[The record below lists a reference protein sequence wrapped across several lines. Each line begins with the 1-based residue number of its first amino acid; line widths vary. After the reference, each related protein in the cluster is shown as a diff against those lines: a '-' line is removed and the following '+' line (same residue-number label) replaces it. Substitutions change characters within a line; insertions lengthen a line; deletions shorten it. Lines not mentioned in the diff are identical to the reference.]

1 MKLIYG
7 ILNLL
12 FPLRCILCGKLLEK
26 EENDLCRTCRQ
37 ETENYPK
44 GKRKLQFLDSFA
56 AVWYYEKNPRK
67 SILRYKFGGKRCY
80 ATSYGRILAMKL
92 AQEYPDGFDCITWV
106 PVSFVRRYT
115 RGYDQ
120 VELLAKATAGELGCS
135 CVPMLR
141 KVRHNRRQS
150 GIPDEAQRRANVMD
164 VYRTRDPETIRG
176 RRILLLDDVLTTGA
190 TAGECARML
199 RMAGA
204 KEVHCA
210 AMAASRKLK

>member
-7 ILNLL
+7 ILNLM
-12 FPLRCILCGKLLEK
+12 FPPRCILCGKLLEK

-37 ETENYPK
+37 ETESYPR
-44 GKRKLQFLDSFA
+44 GKRKPQFLDSFA

-80 ATSYGRILAMKL
+80 AASYGRILAMKL
-92 AQEYPDGFDCITWV
+92 MQEYPDGFDCITWV
-106 PVSFVRRYT
+106 PVSVIRRYT

-120 VELLAKATAGELGCS
+120 VELLAKAAAKELGCS

-150 GIPDEAQRRANVMD
+150 GIVDEAQRRANVMG
-164 VYRTRDPETIRG
+164 VYRPRNPEAIRG

-190 TAGECARML
+190 TAGECAKML

-210 AMAASRKLK
+210 AMAASRK